1 MLRDLVSRTGR
12 ANGGASAGAALAGA
26 LADADVEPPDR
37 APCLLIVH
45 HGDRRL
51 AALEVVLAD
60 LGYDTTVAATADE
73 AVAAIA
79 RGPLPDVL
87 LTAHTPNGA
96 RRGLAFA
103 RECLARWPTLRTLYI
118 TFVPRGLPDM
128 PGGREVVLAAPF
140 NAEQLAA
147 ALAELLPAV
156 PALR

>member
-1 MLRDLVSRTGR
+1 MLRDLASRASP
-12 ANGGASAGAALAGA
+12 ANGVASSGAALAGVPVHA
-26 LADADVEPPDR
+26 EAEAFAR

-45 HGDRRL
+45 HGDPRL
-51 AALEVVLAD
+51 VALEVVLND
-60 LGYDTTVAATADE
+60 LGYATTVVASADE

-87 LTAHTPNGA
+87 LTAHTPGGA
-96 RRGLAFA
+96 RRGVAFA

-118 TFVPRGLPDM
+118 TFVPRGLPDL
-128 PGGREVVLAAPF
+128 PDGREVVLAAPF

-147 ALAELLPAV
+147 ALAELRTPE

>member
-1 MLRDLVSRTGR
+1 MLHDLATRSGR
-12 ANGGASAGAALAGA
+12 ASGGASPGAALAGA
-26 LADADVEPPDR
+26 GVRAEADVQDR

-45 HGDRRL
+45 HGDPRL
-51 AALEVVLAD
+51 VALELVLND
-60 LGYDTTVAATADE
+60 MGYGTTVAASADE

-96 RRGLAFA
+96 RRGIAFA
-103 RECLARWPTLRTLYI
+103 RECLARWPTLRTLYV
-118 TFVPRGLPDM
+118 TFVPRQLPDL
-128 PGGREVVLAAPF
+128 PSGREVVLAAPF

-147 ALAELLPAV
+147 AIAELWPAA